1 MDLHPFFV
9 HFPVSLFFLALF
21 LEILNSKI
29 KWIHENVSILIFVLA
44 TIFTIPA
51 SITGDSAEYEAGKII
66 GIFDTL
72 STHEN
77 MGTILTISGILFSF
91 LFVILQLKF
100 PQKSIKKL
108 KIAVFLLFTLMVFY
122 TGFLGARLVK
132 EFGAG
137 VKLTVEQKNKF

>member
-1 MDLHPFFV
+1 MDFHPFFV
-9 HFPVSLFFLALF
+9 HFPMSLFLIALLF
-21 LEILNSKI
+21 ELLKSKI
-29 KWIHENVSILIFVLA
+29 SWIHKNVPILIFVLA

-77 MGTILTISGILFSF
+77 MGTILTISGIFFSF
-91 LFVILQLKF
+91 LFVIFQLKF

-122 TGFLGARLVK
+122 TGFLGGILVK

-137 VKLTVEQKNKF
+137 VKFMVEQKN